1 MRNLLLLCFMSVLLN
16 GCDEPKSNSK
26 KQENSNTE
34 KKSKENF
41 KTKIVLNSNDTM
53 KFDQNMLLV
62 QAGKEITITLNHNG
76 KLDKS
81 IMGHNFVLLKEG
93 VDVSSFAQKAV
104 SARKTEY
111 IPEGDDVIAYTKLLG
126 GGESDTISFIAPK
139 KGFYTFICSF
149 PGHWGLMKGKLVVK

>member
-1 MRNLLLLCFMSVLLN
+1 
-16 GCDEPKSNSK
+16 
-26 KQENSNTE
+26 
-34 KKSKENF
+34 
-41 KTKIVLNSNDTM
+41 M

-76 KLDKS
+76 KLNKS

>member
-41 KTKIVLNSNDTM
+41 KTKIVLNSDDTM

-111 IPEGDDVIAYTKLLG
+111 IPEGDDVI
-126 GGESDTISFIAPK
+126 
-139 KGFYTFICSF
+139 
-149 PGHWGLMKGKLVVK
+149 